1 MRLKEQIR
9 QWEDE
14 ERSAAVTG
22 WDFSHIRERY
32 CEEDSLPWEYEAVV
46 RRYLTPQT
54 CLLVMD
60 TGGGELLLSLK
71 HPYHK
76 TAATEAWEPNI
87 RLCRERL
94 LPLGIDFRET
104 DGTGLLPFPD
114 ETFELVIN
122 RHGDYQPEEVF
133 RILSLGGT
141 FVTQQV
147 GGENDRELRELLL
160 PEVSPPYP
168 EWNAGHAA
176 QKLAEAGFSILQ
188 KEEAYTPIRFFDTAA
203 LVWFAK
209 IIEWEF
215 PGFSVSR
222 CLDGLCEAQKR
233 IEQTGCLAGTTHRF
247 LLAARKPN

>member
-1 MRLKEQIR
+1 MILKEQIN
-9 QWEDE
+9 QWKDE
-14 ERSAAVTG
+14 ERSAAITG
-22 WDFSHIRERY
+22 WDFSHIRDRY
-32 CEEDSLPWEYEAVV
+32 CEEDSLPWQYEAVI
-46 RRYLTPQT
+46 RQYLTPRT
-54 CLLVMD
+54 RLLD
-60 TGGGELLLSLK
+60 IGTGGGEFLLSLQ
-71 HPYHK
+71 HPYGK

-104 DGTGLLPFPD
+104 DGTSSLPFPD
-114 ETFELVIN
+114 NTFQLVIN
-122 RHGDYQPEEVF
+122 RHGDYNPEEVF
-133 RILSLGGT
+133 RILSPKGV

-160 PEVSPPYP
+160 PDVSPPFP
-168 EWNAGHAA
+168 DWNAGNAS
-176 QKLAEAGFSILQ
+176 QGLLRAGFFILQ

-209 IIEWEF
+209 IVEWEF

-233 IEQTGCLAGTTHRF
+233 IEQNGELVGTAHRF
-247 LLAARKPN
+247 LLAARKPG